1 MAENN
6 KVIGNGPVIG
16 NISKKLNLNIKNG
29 SVTTDKI
36 AAKAVTS
43 GKIANNAITSEK
55 VAEGQLNWAHLD
67 KDTQNII
74 ASREEGGVALSGEFG
89 ESTLIGI
96 HQKKLSETFENL
108 QGQID
113 TIVGKGAIVN
123 LSATPSMVFV
133 GDSLS
138 INLVATTDLEATEI
152 SVRDDG
158 TVIAEG
164 SGIRLTCY
172 KNIEITQPGIT
183 SFYASFTINGITKT
197 TSATV
202 TAVNKIYYGSGTV
215 YTDAA
220 IVPPAKLTP
229 EGSYNVQVIEGGQY
243 IFFNIPTYM
252 MLNGATMNGFEF
264 PLDEP
269 TTVTIDNT
277 EYKSYRSSNTVDAGT
292 YEIIIS

>member
-1 MAENN
+1 MTKIN
-6 KVIGNGPVIG
+6 IGK
-16 NISKKLNLNIKNG
+16 SKLSGSPEKALSLKLKKG
-29 SVTTDKI
+29 SVTNEKLADR
-36 AAKAVTS
+36 AVTS

-55 VAEGQLNWAHLD
+55 VAKRQLNWAHLD

-133 GDSLS
+133 GGSHS

-152 SVRDDG
+152 SIRDND
-158 TVIAEG
+158 TIIAEG
-164 SGIRLTCY
+164 SGTRLTCY
-172 KNIEITQPGIT
+172 KNIEITRPDIT
-183 SFYASFTINGITKT
+183 SFYALFKIKGIRKAT
-197 TSATV
+197 TATV

-229 EGSYNVQVIEGGQY
+229 EGNYNVNVIEDGQY
-243 IFFNIPTYM
+243 VFFNIPTYM
-252 MLNGATMNGFEF
+252 LLNGATMNGIEF

-269 TTVTIDNT
+269 TTVTINDT

>member
-1 MAENN
+1 MGNTN
-6 KVIGNGPVIG
+6 IGK
-16 NISKKLNLNIKNG
+16 SKLSGSPEKALSLKIKKG
-29 SVTTDKI
+29 SVTNEKLADR
-36 AAKAVTS
+36 AVTS

-55 VAEGQLNWAHLD
+55 VAKGQLNWTHLD

-113 TIVGKGAIVN
+113 TLVNKEAVVN
-123 LSATPSMVFV
+123 LFATPSMVFV

-138 INLVATTDLEATEI
+138 INLVATTDSEATEI
-152 SVRDDG
+152 SIRDDD

-164 SGIRLTCY
+164 SGTRLTCY
-172 KNIEITQPGIT
+172 KSIETAQPGII
-183 SFYASFTINGITKT
+183 SFYVSFIINGIIKT
-197 TSATV
+197 TSTTV
-202 TAVNKIYYGSGTV
+202 TAVYKIYYGSGTV

-220 IVPPAKLTP
+220 IVSPARLTP
-229 EGSYNVQVIEGGQY
+229 KGSYNVVVIEDSQY
-243 IFFNIPTYM
+243 VFFNIPTYM
-252 MLNGATMNGFEF
+252 MLNRATMNGIEF
-264 PLDEP
+264 PLDNP
-269 TTVTIDNT
+269 TTVTIDYT
-277 EYKSYRSSNTVDAGT
+277 EYKSYKSSNTVDAGT

>member
-1 MAENN
+1 MGNTN
-6 KVIGNGPVIG
+6 IGK
-16 NISKKLNLNIKNG
+16 SKLSGSPEKSLSLKIKKG
-29 SVTTDKI
+29 SVTNEKLAD
-36 AAKAVTS
+36 KAVTS

-55 VAEGQLNWAHLD
+55 VAKGQLNWTHLD

-133 GDSLS
+133 EDSLS

-152 SVRDDG
+152 SIRDND
-158 TVIAEG
+158 TIIAEG

-172 KNIEITQPGIT
+172 KNIEITQSGIT

-229 EGSYNVQVIEGGQY
+229 EGIYNVQVIEGGQY

>member
-1 MAENN
+1 MGNTN
-6 KVIGNGPVIG
+6 IGK
-16 NISKKLNLNIKNG
+16 SKLSGSPEKALSLKLKKG
-29 SVTTDKI
+29 SVTNEKLAD
-36 AAKAVTS
+36 KAVTS

-55 VAEGQLNWAHLD
+55 VAKGQLNWAHLD

-113 TIVGKGAIVN
+113 TIVGKGAVVN

-133 GDSLS
+133 GDSPH
-138 INLVATTDLEATEI
+138 INLVATSDLEATEI
-152 SVRDDG
+152 SIRDND
-158 TVIAEG
+158 TIIAEG
-164 SGIRLTCY
+164 SGIRLTRY
-172 KNIEITQPGIT
+172 KSIEPTQPGIT

-229 EGSYNVQVIEGGQY
+229 EGNYNVNVIEDGRY
-243 IFFNIPTYM
+243 VFFNIPTYM
-252 MLNGATMNGFEF
+252 MLNGATMNGIEF

>member
-1 MAENN
+1 MGNTN
-6 KVIGNGPVIG
+6 IGK
-16 NISKKLNLNIKNG
+16 SKLSGSPEKALSLKLKKG
-29 SVTTDKI
+29 SVTNEKLAD
-36 AAKAVTS
+36 KAVTS

-55 VAEGQLNWAHLD
+55 VAKGQLNWAHLD

-108 QGQID
+108 QEQID
-113 TIVGKGAIVN
+113 TLVCKEAVVG

-138 INLVATTDLEATEI
+138 IQLVATTDSEATEI
-152 SVRDDG
+152 SIRYDD
-158 TVIAEG
+158 TIIAEG
-164 SGIRLTCY
+164 SGTRLTGY
-172 KNIEITQPGIT
+172 KNIEITQPSVN

-197 TSATV
+197 VSATV
-202 TAVNKIYYGSGTV
+202 TAVYKIYYGSGNV
-215 YTDAA
+215 YTDAT

-229 EGSYNVQVIEGGQY
+229 KGIYKVNVIEGGQY
-243 IFFNIPTYM
+243 VFFNIPATII
-252 MLNGATMNGFEF
+252 LNRATMNGIDF

-269 TTVTIDNT
+269 TTVTINNT
-277 EYKSYRSSNTVDAGT
+277 EYKSYKSSNTVDAGT